1 MFLESLLM
9 PTSLFPWWQHLHT
22 MLRTLVL
29 TEVYPEAG
37 ADVSGA
43 LRTSLNPAVVPPY
56 TLLQTQCLP
65 KRLVCFHFS
74 EAIPHLL
81 LQSEWLPSKD
91 REVWLL
97 FLPCPQ
103 THQLPLPCPNNFW
116 ENLILL
122 STWNDIFDLLV
133 HEQWNGEVFSFT

>member
-9 PTSLFPWWQHLHT
+9 PTSLIQQWQHLHT
-22 MLRTLVL
+22 MFRTLVL
-29 TEVYPEAG
+29 IEVYPEAG

-43 LRTSLNPAVVPPY
+43 LRTSLNPAVVPPN
-56 TLLQTQCLP
+56 TLLQAQCLP

-81 LQSEWLPSKD
+81 LQREWLHSKG

-97 FLPCPQ
+97 FPPCPQ
-103 THQLPLPCPNNFW
+103 NPSAPISMPQLLLGEPDIAL
-116 ENLILL
+116 NL
-122 STWNDIFDLLV
+122 
-133 HEQWNGEVFSFT
+133 E